1 MVLRGRPGLRL
12 GLHPG
17 ADAIC
22 TVPAGPLP
30 GACPRLQRV
39 ECRRHGSS
47 LQCAE
52 GCWLHSWHSSLLLK
66 VSVTQSCLTLCN
78 PMDCSPSDSS
88 VHRDSPGR
96 NTGVGCHA
104 LLQGIF
110 STQGSN
116 PNKFPALQADF
127 LRASHQGYE
136 SSIRKEDCSRRQET
150 WKLFLVFVISWSMR
164 LVKFFKGPR
173 PQCSHLSHG
182 QIRLGDL

>member
-110 STQGSN
+110 QTQGSN
-116 PNKFPALQADF
+116 PHLPPCGQILYCLSYQGSPPTLHIFAVFIWRLKSEHEKGRNTMVLFSNSRILWN
-127 LRASHQGYE
+127 LRA
-136 SSIRKEDCSRRQET
+136 I
-150 WKLFLVFVISWSMR
+150 FAVF
-164 LVKFFKGPR
+164 
-173 PQCSHLSHG
+173 H
-182 QIRLGDL
+182 